1 MEPFYHNVQSNSQIE
16 LYTFQTP
23 YIMLNAQGLILTDDD
38 DGFYIVIEDDVDA
51 MTMLDDRG
59 DDVVSILEVST
70 ASAFILI
77 FEDRK
82 GLRKRQKLTVYLQY
96 VKRFRLL
103 GIPSSDVGHKDIRI
117 RVKKDLF

>member
-1 MEPFYHNVQSNSQIE
+1 M
-16 LYTFQTP
+16 
-23 YIMLNAQGLILTDDD
+23 TDDD

-82 GLRKRQKLTVYLQY
+82 GLRKR
-96 VKRFRLL
+96 
-103 GIPSSDVGHKDIRI
+103 
-117 RVKKDLF
+117 